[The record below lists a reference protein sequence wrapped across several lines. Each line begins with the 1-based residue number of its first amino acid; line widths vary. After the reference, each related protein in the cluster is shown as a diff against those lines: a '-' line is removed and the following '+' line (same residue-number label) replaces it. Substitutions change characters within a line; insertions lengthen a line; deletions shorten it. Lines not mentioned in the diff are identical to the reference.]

1 MGDIRFGMNKAQIE
15 LVVRISEEGSFSK
28 AGGKLNMTQ
37 PAVSRAVAAIETE
50 LNTVLILRNRKN
62 KLVFTEL
69 GELIL
74 ISFRNILSEFT
85 KIEEFVAAERG
96 LETGQIRIGAYPT
109 ACTYFLPKIIRRME
123 EEHPNLQISLSE
135 GSVDEVKNWLHN
147 RVVDVGIII
156 PPNENFHCIP
166 LARDKMIAAVSS
178 DHPLS
183 HREQIRV
190 EDIRRQELLLV
201 KGGYETQISTLLKD
215 AGIEPDTRVKYRVS
229 HLDTALRMVQEGLG
243 ITFMTERSIISLP
256 ENVIIRNLEP
266 EVYREI
272 NIAVLSL
279 DESTSAVKYF
289 IKTAKELYAGI

>member
-1 MGDIRFGMNKAQIE
+1 
-15 LVVRISEEGSFSK
+15 
-28 AGGKLNMTQ
+28 MTQ

-201 KGGYETQISTLLKD
+201 KGGMKPKFPPS
-215 AGIEPDTRVKYRVS
+215 
-229 HLDTALRMVQEGLG
+229 
-243 ITFMTERSIISLP
+243 
-256 ENVIIRNLEP
+256 
-266 EVYREI
+266 
-272 NIAVLSL
+272 
-279 DESTSAVKYF
+279 
-289 IKTAKELYAGI
+289 